1 MGQKHW
7 AIACALA
14 LAATTVGRLAAQ
26 QSEDPFGGAPSSAAT
41 PPSEPGRPDPGA
53 YSSYTPGE
61 ARQRIEAALDQPL
74 REPMDFIEQPLS
86 DVMTILAQTYDL
98 PVQFDTAALDA
109 IAASP
114 DVEVSINI
122 NNVTL
127 RSALD
132 LMLKNAGGE
141 ELTYVID
148 KEVLLITTQ
157 EEAASRLEVKVYRVD
172 DLIGDGLVGSQY
184 GADAD
189 TLIDLIVASVE
200 SDSWRVNKS
209 GEGEIKSFPPGML
222 VISQTHRIQEQ
233 VQDLLD
239 ELRRNKADV
248 EATSAA
254 RQAAASNRP
263 ISRSISLDFQTASI
277 EGASKT
283 IREALITSADWSA
296 GDGEISDDDKLLM
309 VLSNRVLVRHLPHVV
324 AQVEQAVRDFKLSPP
339 PAARSAGRGA
349 FGGGRGG
356 RGGF

>member
-7 AIACALA
+7 AIACALGLTAA
-14 LAATTVGRLAAQ
+14 LAAHLAAQ
-26 QSEDPFGGAPSSAAT
+26 QADSPFGDGPAT
-41 PPSEPGRPDPGA
+41 PAAQLGEQPVRDPKA
-53 YSSYTPGE
+53 RSSYTSGE
-61 ARQRIEAALDQPL
+61 ARQRIQAALDQPL

-86 DVMTILAQTYDL
+86 DVMAILAETYDL
-98 PVQFDTAALDA
+98 PVQFDTATLDA
-109 IAASP
+109 VAMSP

-141 ELTYVID
+141 ELTYIID

-157 EEAASRLEVKVYRVD
+157 EEAATRLEVKVYRVD
-172 DLIGDGLVGSQY
+172 DLIGDGFVGSQY

-233 VQDLLD
+233 VQNLLD
-239 ELRRNKADV
+239 ELRRNKAAV
-248 EATSAA
+248 ETEAAERRAATSI
-254 RQAAASNRP
+254 RP
-263 ISRSISLDFQTASI
+263 VSRSIPLDVQAASV
-277 EGASKT
+277 EGASKS
-283 IREALITSADWSA
+283 IREALMKSVDWNPTDA
-296 GDGEISDDDKLLM
+296 EISEDDKLLM
-309 VLSNRVLVRHLPHVV
+309 VLANRVLARHLPHVV
-324 AQVEQAVRDFKLSPP
+324 AQLEQAVRDYKLSPP
-339 PAARSAGRGA
+339 QATRPTTRGG
-349 FGGGRGG
+349 FGGGRG
-356 RGGF
+356 RSGGF